1 MQSERKAKARQRCI
15 DLTRDITM
23 MERDGEHG
31 SKVWHKAQ
39 EALGRA
45 ITAYS
50 ELGATVAEVAH
61 LGLQRSW
68 AGVTDD
74 E

>member
-1 MQSERKAKARQRCI
+1 
-15 DLTRDITM
+15 